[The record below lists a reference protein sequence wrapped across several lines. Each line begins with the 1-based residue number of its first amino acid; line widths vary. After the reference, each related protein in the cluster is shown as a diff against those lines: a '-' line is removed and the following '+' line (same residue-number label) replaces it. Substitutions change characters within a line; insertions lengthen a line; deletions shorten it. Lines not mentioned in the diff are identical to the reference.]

1 MIAHGL
7 TLLGP
12 VQEPKDQ
19 ASDLN
24 FNQIEVSDDQVPE
37 LETYETRDDTELSYR
52 HYSSEADQVL
62 ILLHGSGYHSR
73 YLAPLANHLAEAGV
87 ATVYTPNFRGHG
99 PNPENR
105 GQVNYIGQLED
116 DLDDLIDEVKVEYPD
131 SKIILGGH
139 SSGGGTVI
147 RYAGGDSAHDLAGYL
162 LIAPYIHHDSD
173 VYKSESE
180 WANISLPRM
189 IGLSMLNQVGLS
201 YLNGQSVISFNMPE
215 TYRDGTE
222 TLRYDYRL
230 QTSMHPR
237 SDYQSDIDGL
247 DEDTLVVA
255 GSDDQSFHTNAY
267 EDVFASNDLVDVS
280 ILDGL
285 SHFGVL
291 RDQEAQEL
299 MGEWL
304 VE

>member
-12 VQEPKDQ
+12 IQEPKDQ
-19 ASDLN
+19 ATDLN
-24 FNQIEVSDDQVPE
+24 FNQMEISEEQVPE
-37 LETYETRDDTELSYR
+37 LETYEARDDIELSYR
-52 HYSSEADQVL
+52 HYPSEADQIL

-73 YLAPLANHLAEAGV
+73 YLAPLADHLAETGV
-87 ATVYTPNFRGHG
+87 ATVYTPNIRGHG

-116 DLDDLIDEVKVEYPD
+116 DLDDLIDGVKTEYPD
-131 SKIILGGH
+131 QEVILGGH

-147 RYAGGDSAHDLAGYL
+147 RYAGGDPEHDFSGYL
-162 LIAPYIHHDSD
+162 LMAPYIHHNSE
-173 VYKSESE
+173 VYNSESG
-180 WANISLPRM
+180 WANVSLPRM

-201 YLNGQSVISFNMPE
+201 YLNGQFVISFNMPE
-215 TYRDGTE
+215 VYRDGTE

-237 SDYQSDIDGL
+237 SDYQSDIDRL
-247 DEDTLVVA
+247 DKETLVVA
-255 GSDDQSFHTNAY
+255 GSDDESFHAGAY

-280 ILDGL
+280 ILDAL
-285 SHFGVL
+285 SHFSVL
-291 RDQEAQEL
+291 RDQEAQEV
-299 MGEWL
+299 MSEWL
-304 VE
+304 NE